1 MNFSLNR
8 VWLLTRAR
16 YWNPTSKSALNLLTI
31 FAAICLLS
39 LMSVHDSYGIGR
51 ISTFKVGSFFLVLYI
66 MSRTAFVEYKNSLT
80 APVWLTL
87 PASIE
92 EKWLSIFLATA
103 VAVPL
108 LFLTLLVFSTILID
122 GFFVLFGTKNQMNV
136 FNPFSEHGLKVLKAY
151 LTFHP
156 LLFFGAIYF
165 RDKVIVKTFGTLA
178 LFLIGFS
185 LWTLLLLYGAKYNLF
200 FLVINYYKYD
210 AGRYF
215 QLLGYCIMIIYPF
228 FFWAMSY
235 LRFKELET

>member
-8 VWLLTRAR
+8 VWLLTRAK
-16 YWNPTSKSALNLLTI
+16 YWNPTPKSALNLLMI
-31 FAAICLLS
+31 FAIICS
-39 LMSVHDSYGIGR
+39 LALVPVIVSDDSTR
-51 ISTFKVGSFFLVLYI
+51 INAFTIGSFFLGLYVI
-66 MSRTAFVEYKNSLT
+66 SRTAFVEYKNCQT
-80 APVWLTL
+80 APTWITL
-87 PASIE
+87 PASME
-92 EKWLSIFLATA
+92 EKWLAIFLATA

-108 LFLTLLVFSTILID
+108 LFLISLVFSTLLID
-122 GFFVLFGTKNQMNV
+122 GFIVLFDSEYQMNL

-185 LWTLLLLYGAKYNLF
+185 LWTLLLLYGAKDNVVS
-200 FLVINYYKYD
+200 LVINDYKYD
-210 AGRYF
+210 AGKYF
-215 QLLGYCIMIIYPF
+215 QLLGDSTIIFYF
-228 FFWAMSY
+228 VFFWAMSY